1 MCHNIFNVICHQ
13 NIYFISPETTPELF
27 CAIKRYRWDIELHL
41 PAPFT
46 LCPVGTMQNGGT
58 KECRNGYLGSKSGSN
73 IRPKCSNSVL
83 CCGEK
88 LVGWNQTFSWT
99 HWVYGYMVSQSR
111 CLFCQSVFS
120 ESHQHVSEGVSS
132 CLELQLSWKKRTLSF
147 FSSSFKI
154 QRNFEWKVQF
164 STSSVSFFSMAVS
177 YGQLFYLFVCQAT
190 PFSFN

>member
-99 HWVYGYMVSQSR
+99 HWVYG
-111 CLFCQSVFS
+111 L
-120 ESHQHVSEGVSS
+120 HG
-132 CLELQLSWKKRTLSF
+132 K
-147 FSSSFKI
+147 
-154 QRNFEWKVQF
+154 
-164 STSSVSFFSMAVS
+164 SVSLSLLPVCLLRIPPACLW
-177 YGQLFYLFVCQAT
+177 GCQLLLGAPTFLKEEDTFI
-190 PFSFN
+190 FLLII